1 MSRFLL
7 VAVAAIAIIAA
18 ITNPKK
24 EDHRDVL
31 KRLITSKVIDNSA
44 DESSSQTNLE
54 VAGSAIAMTLGMK
67 AIDVMLESIVSV
79 DSYVFFSLTRVTYQG
94 DSRIIGIGAFDNV
107 WISSKVRDAVANG
120 KKIFDN
126 DDNHNIE

>member
-79 DSYVFFSLTRVTYQG
+79 DSYVFFQFDTRHL
-94 DSRIIGIGAFDNV
+94 SRRLKNNWHWRFRQCLD
-107 WISSKVRDAVANG
+107 
-120 KKIFDN
+120 FL
-126 DDNHNIE
+126 